1 MNEICLT
8 EIRTEYC
15 LTVEVESHG
24 SALSKTRTVSEVER
38 IWHLPTCFTKSA
50 NQWIIYPSQRECSPP
65 TTFWHLPT
73 PSLTGSVLTRTMV

>member
-38 IWHLPTCFTKSA
+38 I
-50 NQWIIYPSQRECSPP
+50 
-65 TTFWHLPT
+65 
-73 PSLTGSVLTRTMV
+73 